1 MISPPGSARSPV
13 KDDGS
18 PASVELQPGDF
29 PRIVFRPAPNH
40 QYKEVWQDRPVRRPP
55 VVPGQPQV
63 GPMAYY
69 NNSKSLANSNVLQI
83 ILRDH
88 GYDRVEDKHADWS
101 IFWCAGQVEPADLE
115 FFFPH
120 QRVNKFPRASA
131 LTLKSNLWSCFAR
144 MLQKYGAEH
153 FSFMPQTFILPGQL
167 TLYGEFMD
175 KRAQEGAEK
184 DVWILKPAAAY
195 CGRGIFLHRPGD
207 VPTGEPLLTESIK
220 EHRGVACR
228 YIDPPFLIDGLK
240 SDIRLYVLC
249 TSIHPLTVYL
259 FEEGLGR
266 FATEK
271 YTIDDIDQRC
281 MHLTNYS
288 LNKHSSNFVKNTNED
303 NDDSGSKWSLS
314 AFKRRLEKEVG
325 AERSAE
331 IWRQVDDLVVK
342 TLISAEPTLFES
354 LKAHLPAAARGEPNR
369 TCFQVFGFDVMLDEQ
384 GKPWL
389 LECNLDP
396 ALRTE
401 SPLDLKIKSTMLVD
415 LLNVVGMPMPPAPE
429 TRPDA
434 AAAGAGAVG
443 AAAAACSTAGA
454 AAVAPDISDDAP
466 AGGGSGALD
475 VSDAPAEPELT
486 AAMAAAAW
494 KARRDADKAKLAELA
509 AASGEA
515 GPSSGPAGAVAV
527 GAAIATTDGSAGG
540 GTARERSE
548 LSDLEQWHLHL
559 INAELARSKQGRWRR
574 LLPGAKSAYY
584 CQFLD
589 ESRTHN
595 RLPFDI

>member
-1 MISPPGSARSPV
+1 
-13 KDDGS
+13 
-18 PASVELQPGDF
+18 
-29 PRIVFRPAPNH
+29 
-40 QYKEVWQDRPVRRPP
+40 
-55 VVPGQPQV
+55 
-63 GPMAYY
+63 
-69 NNSKSLANSNVLQI
+69 
-83 ILRDH
+83 
-88 GYDRVEDKHADWS
+88 
-101 IFWCAGQVEPADLE
+101 
-115 FFFPH
+115 
-120 QRVNKFPRASA
+120 
-131 LTLKSNLWSCFAR
+131 
-144 MLQKYGAEH
+144 
-153 FSFMPQTFILPGQL
+153 
-167 TLYGEFMD
+167 
-175 KRAQEGAEK
+175 
-184 DVWILKPAAAY
+184 
-195 CGRGIFLHRPGD
+195 
-207 VPTGEPLLTESIK
+207 
-220 EHRGVACR
+220 
-228 YIDPPFLIDGLK
+228 
-240 SDIRLYVLC
+240 
-249 TSIHPLTVYL
+249 
-259 FEEGLGR
+259 
-266 FATEK
+266 
-271 YTIDDIDQRC
+271 
-281 MHLTNYS
+281 
-288 LNKHSSNFVKNTNED
+288 VKNTNED

-415 LLNVVGMPMPPAPE
+415 LLNVVGMPVPPAPE

-494 KARRDADKAKLAELA
+494 KARREADKAKLAELA

-515 GPSSGPAGAVAV
+515 GPSSGPAGAAAV